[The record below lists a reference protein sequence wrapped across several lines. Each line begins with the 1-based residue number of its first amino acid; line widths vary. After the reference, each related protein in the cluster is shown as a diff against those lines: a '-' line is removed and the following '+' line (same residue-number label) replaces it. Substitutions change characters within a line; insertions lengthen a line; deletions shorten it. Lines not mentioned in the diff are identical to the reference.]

1 MLGYSISI
9 MTTGIYKITHIET
22 GGSYI
27 GLSVNIES
35 RIKAHL
41 SAARRGE
48 TDKEYN
54 KVLYRA
60 IRKYGGP
67 DNFYKNF
74 TVEILETTNQPEK
87 LAELEI
93 KYIKKF
99 NTYLDPKHYNNTPG
113 GDGVQSNSGEKH
125 PNHKLT
131 IEEVK
136 DIRTRYAA
144 MRESILDI
152 YFDYEE
158 KISYA
163 GFKKIYT
170 WQTWKTVLPELYT
183 DEVRNFHKE
192 NAKIFYAQKGE
203 NNPRAKITRAEVIE
217 LRTRRMLGEPG
228 KVIYESD
235 PKYSEM
241 FPNFRSFLN
250 LTSPTSKTW
259 PDTWDEVKQ
268 KVALSRNASSDEKT
282 LNEFFNKFFSK

>member
-1 MLGYSISI
+1 MII
-9 MTTGIYKITHIET
+9 TGIYKITHIET

-27 GLSVNIES
+27 GLSVDIES

-41 SAARRGE
+41 RAVRRGE
-48 TDKEYN
+48 ADKEYN
-54 KVLYRA
+54 KALYRA

-67 DNFYKNF
+67 DNFTENF
-74 TVEILETTNQPEK
+74 KVEILETTRQPEK
-87 LAELEI
+87 LAELEA

-99 NTYLDPKHYNNTPG
+99 NTYLDPNHYNETPG
-113 GDGVQSNSGEKH
+113 GEGFHDNSGEKH

-131 IEEVK
+131 IEDVK
-136 DIRTRYAA
+136 DIRIRYAA
-144 MRESILDI
+144 MKESILDI

-203 NNPRAKITRAEVIE
+203 NNPRAKITRTEVIE
-217 LRTRRMLGEPG
+217 LRVRRLLGEPG

-235 PKYSEM
+235 PKYSKM

-250 LTSPTSKTW
+250 LTSPSSKTW

-268 KVALSRNASSDEKT
+268 KVALIRNASSDEKT
-282 LNEFFNKFFSK
+282 LDEFFNKFLVNEVY

>member
-1 MLGYSISI
+1 MI
-9 MTTGIYKITHIET
+9 TGIYKITNIVT

-27 GLSVNIES
+27 GLSVDIES

-41 SAARRGE
+41 SAVRRGE

-67 DNFYKNF
+67 DNFTKNF
-74 TVEILETTNQPEK
+74 TVEILETTDQPEK

-99 NTYLDPKHYNNTPG
+99 NTYLDTNHYNETPG
-113 GDGVQSNSGEKH
+113 GDGFHDNSGERH
-125 PNHKLT
+125 PKHKLS
-131 IEEVK
+131 IEDVK

-144 MRESILDI
+144 MKESILDI

-183 DEVRNFHKE
+183 DEVRIFHKE
-192 NAKIFYAQKGE
+192 NAKTFYAHKGE
-203 NNPRAKITRAEVIE
+203 DNPRAKITRAEVIE
-217 LRTRRMLGEPG
+217 LRVRRLLGEPG

-235 PKYSEM
+235 PRYSEM

-250 LTSPTSKTW
+250 LTSQTSKTW
-259 PDTWDEVKQ
+259 PDTWDEVIQ
-268 KVALSRNASSDEKT
+268 KVALIKNASSDDKT
-282 LNEFFNKFFSK
+282 LDEFFNKFFIKE